1 MPTKDNVF
9 YKETEAA
16 AMSIKITATSTCD
29 LPPDLVERHQITIVP
44 LYVSYGGDTYRDGVD
59 AAPEDIFRHVEGGGA
74 LPSTSAVN
82 IADYQALFAELSP
95 KYDAVLHITIGSE
108 FSCCYQNALV
118 AAADFPNVHVV
129 DSRNLTV
136 GQGLLVLEAARAAE
150 RGDSVEDVLA
160 MLEELSG
167 KVDTTFV
174 VDKLDYLAKGGRC
187 SSVVA
192 LGANLLKLKPCIVLA
207 DGSMSVGKKYRGAFD
222 KVLSDYVLDQLT
234 GKDVNRDRIFVVHT
248 RCDPA
253 IPEAVCDLVGQFGFH
268 EVLTAVAGSTI
279 SCHCGP
285 NTLGVIFLRK

>member
-1 MPTKDNVF
+1 
-9 YKETEAA
+9 
-16 AMSIKITATSTCD
+16 MSIKITATSTCD
-29 LPPDLVERHQITIVP
+29 LPAELVERHQITLVP
-44 LYVSYGGDTYRDGVD
+44 LYVSFGGGTYRDGVD
-59 AAPEDIFRHVEGGGA
+59 TGPEDIFRHVEEGGP

-95 KYDAVLHITIGSE
+95 EYDHVLHITIGSD

-118 AAADFPNVHVV
+118 AAADYPNVHVV
-129 DSRNLTV
+129 DSQNLTV
-136 GQGLLVLEAARAAE
+136 GQGLLVLEAALAAE
-150 RGDSVEDVLA
+150 RGASLNEILA
-160 MLEELSG
+160 LLEALIG

-207 DGSMSVGKKYRGAFD
+207 DGKMTVGKKYRGAFD
-222 KVLSDYVLDQLT
+222 KVLADYVLDQLT
-234 GKDVNRDRIFVVHT
+234 GKDVNQGRIFVVHT

-253 IPEAVCDLVGQFGFH
+253 IPESVCAMVRQFGFH
-268 EVLTAVAGSTI
+268 DVITAVAGSTI

-285 NTLGVIFLRK
+285 NTLGIVFFRK

>member
-1 MPTKDNVF
+1 
-9 YKETEAA
+9 
-16 AMSIKITATSTCD
+16 MSIKITATSTCD

-44 LYVSYGGDTYRDGVD
+44 LYVSFGGDTYRDGVD

-74 LPSTSAVN
+74 LPTTSAVN

-118 AAADFPNVHVV
+118 AAADFHNVHVV

-150 RGDSVEDVLA
+150 RGDSVEDILV

-207 DGSMSVGKKYRGAFD
+207 DGSMTVGKKYRGAFD
-222 KVLSDYVLDQLT
+222 KVLSDYVLDQLA
-234 GKDVNRDRIFVVHT
+234 GKDVDLDRVFVVHT

-253 IPEAVCDLVGQFGFH
+253 IPEAVCSMVRQFGFH